1 VLLVVVMEPWWLSD
15 VEDCQVRRGDDGSEP
30 YLIAQGGAPSG
41 LKGEGVF
48 VGTVNHTLGFGLCCV
63 LCVFCGECLI
73 PRNVGTIE

>member
-41 LKGEGVF
+41 LKGG
-48 VGTVNHTLGFGLCCV
+48 GRLCWH
-63 LCVFCGECLI
+63 
-73 PRNVGTIE
+73 